1 MPPWAIT
8 AVLCI
13 SGTVVALQQ
22 TLVVPLLPDFP
33 KILNTSADNTSWLI
47 TATLLTGAVATPIVS
62 RLADM
67 VGKRLMML
75 ISMLAMV
82 AGSILAA
89 SAASLVPLVAG
100 RALQGFASALIP
112 VGISILRDE
121 LPRERVTSA
130 VALMSATLGIGAAI
144 GLPLSGVIYTH
155 LGWHA
160 IFWLSAASG
169 VVLIVAVLAV
179 VPESSLRT
187 RGSFDYLGALLLS
200 AALTSLLLAITKGGT
215 WGWTSENT
223 LLLFISTGVLLVIW
237 VPFELRVG
245 SPLVDLRTSA
255 RRPVLLTNIASV
267 MVGFAMYCNNL
278 STTQQLQ
285 MPKISGYGFELS
297 VIAAGLGMLPAG
309 LAMVALAPVSATI
322 TKRYG
327 AKSTLIVGALVLAAG
342 YIGRVFLT
350 GSVWHVVLGATVVS
364 MGTAISY
371 AAMPTL
377 IMRAVPIT
385 ETAAANGLNSL
396 LRALGT
402 STASAMV
409 AVILTSTVVRHG
421 PVALP
426 SLDAFKHIFWAAALA
441 ALVAVAVALALP
453 RARRDV
459 SATGVVAAGA
469 PTAAPGRL
477 EEIKAEGHEHE
488 IVVRGSVLREDLRP
502 ARRAVVSVMGS
513 NGEPVDWSRVDND
526 GVYSVVLPGPGRYVV
541 VSSAEGWAPRSDVF
555 DFTDTDTLQHV
566 RLAERLSVSGV
577 VAARGEPVAG
587 AIVWLTLP
595 TGESV
600 GTART
605 DTSGH
610 YLFPLPPAGRY
621 ILTAVDPLADQSQSH
636 QFAVGAQST
645 TVNFET
651 AGIPLPVSVSVS
663 RS

>member
-1 MPPWAIT
+1 MPAWAIT
-8 AVLCI
+8 TVLCV

-33 KILNTSADNTSWLI
+33 TILHASADNVSWLV

-67 VGKRLMML
+67 VGKRRMML
-75 ISMLAMV
+75 VSMLAMV

-121 LPRERVTSA
+121 LPRERVSGA

-144 GLPLSGVIYTH
+144 GLPLSGVIYAH

-160 IFWLSAASG
+160 IFWLSAAAG
-169 VVLIVAVLAV
+169 IILIVAVLAV
-179 VPESSLRT
+179 VPESSVRT
-187 RGSFDYLGALLLS
+187 RGSFDYVGALLLS
-200 AALTSLLLAITKGGT
+200 GALTSLLLAITKGGT
-215 WGWTSENT
+215 WGWNSENT
-223 LLLFISTGVLLVIW
+223 LLLFISAAVLLVIW

-245 SPLVDLRTSA
+245 SPLVDIRTSA
-255 RRPVLLTNIASV
+255 RKSVLLTNVASV

-278 STTQQLQ
+278 ATTQQLQ
-285 MPKISGYGFELS
+285 MPKISGYGFQLS

-309 LAMVALAPVSATI
+309 LAMVALAPVSAAI
-322 TKRYG
+322 TKRHG
-327 AKSTLIVGALVLAAG
+327 AKATLITGALVLATG
-342 YIGRVFLT
+342 YVGRVFLT
-350 GSVWHVVLGATVVS
+350 GSVWQVVFGATVVS
-364 MGTAISY
+364 MGTAITY

-385 ETAAANGLNSL
+385 ETAAANGLNTL

-409 AVILTSTVVRHG
+409 AVILTSTVVQHG

-441 ALVAVAVALALP
+441 ALVSAVVALALP
-453 RARRDV
+453 RPRSTLSTAGV
-459 SATGVVAAGA
+459 ATAGT
-469 PTAAPGRL
+469 PHISRGQI

-488 IVVRGSVLREDLRP
+488 IVVRGTVLREDLR
-502 ARRAVVSVMGS
+502 AVRHAVVSVMRS
-513 NGEPVDWSRVDND
+513 DGEPVDWSRVDNE
-526 GVYSVVLPGPGRYVV
+526 GVYSIVLPGPGRYVV
-541 VSSAEGWAPRSDVF
+541 VSSADGWAPRSDVF
-555 DFTDTDTLQHV
+555 DFTDADTLQHV
-566 RLAERLSVSGV
+566 RLAERLSLSGV
-577 VAARGEPVAG
+577 VTRSGEPMTSATL
-587 AIVWLTLP
+587 WLTRP

-605 DTSGH
+605 DASGR
-610 YLFPLPPAGRY
+610 YLFPLPAAGWY
-621 ILTAVDPLADQSQSH
+621 ILTAVDPDSDHAQSH
-636 QFAVGAQST
+636 QFLMGAQST
-645 TVNFET
+645 TLNFET
-651 AGIPLPVSVSVS
+651 ASVPQAVS

>member
-1 MPPWAIT
+1 MPAWAIT
-8 AVLCI
+8 TVLCV

-33 KILNTSADNTSWLI
+33 TILHASADNVSWLV

-67 VGKRLMML
+67 VGKRRMML
-75 ISMLAMV
+75 VSMLAMV

-121 LPRERVTSA
+121 LPRERVSGA

-144 GLPLSGVIYTH
+144 GLPLSGVIYAH

-160 IFWLSAASG
+160 IFWLSAAAG
-169 VVLIVAVLAV
+169 IILIVAVLAV
-179 VPESSLRT
+179 VPESSVRT
-187 RGSFDYLGALLLS
+187 RGSFDYVGALLLS
-200 AALTSLLLAITKGGT
+200 GALTSLLLAITKGGT
-215 WGWTSENT
+215 WGWNSENT
-223 LLLFISTGVLLVIW
+223 LLLFISAAVLLVIW

-245 SPLVDLRTSA
+245 SPLVDIRTSA
-255 RRPVLLTNIASV
+255 RKSVLLTNVASV

-278 STTQQLQ
+278 ATTQQLQ
-285 MPKISGYGFELS
+285 MPKISGYGFQLS

-309 LAMVALAPVSATI
+309 LAMVALAPVSAAI
-322 TKRYG
+322 TKRHG
-327 AKSTLIVGALVLAAG
+327 AKATLITGALVLATG
-342 YIGRVFLT
+342 YVGRVFLT
-350 GSVWHVVLGATVVS
+350 GSVWQVVFGATVVS
-364 MGTAISY
+364 MGTAITY

-385 ETAAANGLNSL
+385 ETAAANGLNTL

-409 AVILTSTVVRHG
+409 AVILTSTVVQHG

-441 ALVAVAVALALP
+441 ALVAAVVALALP
-453 RARRDV
+453 RPRSTLSTAGV
-459 SATGVVAAGA
+459 ATAGT
-469 PTAAPGRL
+469 PHISRGQI

-488 IVVRGSVLREDLRP
+488 IVVRGTVLREDLRP
-502 ARRAVVSVMGS
+502 VRHAVVSVMRS
-513 NGEPVDWSRVDND
+513 DGEPVDWSRVDNE
-526 GVYSVVLPGPGRYVV
+526 GVYSIVLPGPGRYVV
-541 VSSAEGWAPRSDVF
+541 VSSADGWAPRSDVF
-555 DFTDTDTLQHV
+555 DFTDADTLQHV
-566 RLAERLSVSGV
+566 RLAERLSLSGV
-577 VAARGEPVAG
+577 VTRAGEPMTSATL
-587 AIVWLTLP
+587 WLTRP

-605 DTSGH
+605 DASGH
-610 YLFPLPPAGRY
+610 YLFPLPAPGWY
-621 ILTAVDPLADQSQSH
+621 ILTAVDPDSDHAQSH
-636 QFAVGAQST
+636 QFLMGAQST
-645 TVNFET
+645 TLNFET
-651 AGIPLPVSVSVS
+651 ASVPQAVS

>member
-1 MPPWAIT
+1 MPAWAIT
-8 AVLCI
+8 TVLCV

-33 KILNTSADNTSWLI
+33 TILHASADNVSWLV

-67 VGKRLMML
+67 VGKRRMML
-75 ISMLAMV
+75 VSMLAMV

-121 LPRERVTSA
+121 LPRERVSGA

-144 GLPLSGVIYTH
+144 GLPLSGVIYAH

-160 IFWLSAASG
+160 IFWLSAAAG
-169 VVLIVAVLAV
+169 IILIVAVLAV
-179 VPESSLRT
+179 VPESSVRT
-187 RGSFDYLGALLLS
+187 RGSFDYVGALLLS
-200 AALTSLLLAITKGGT
+200 GALTSLLLAITKGGT
-215 WGWTSENT
+215 WGWNSENT
-223 LLLFISTGVLLVIW
+223 LLLFISAAVLLVIW

-245 SPLVDLRTSA
+245 SPLVDIRTSA
-255 RRPVLLTNIASV
+255 RKSVLLTNVASV

-278 STTQQLQ
+278 ATTQQLQ
-285 MPKISGYGFELS
+285 MPKISGYGFQLS

-309 LAMVALAPVSATI
+309 LAMVALAPVSAAI
-322 TKRYG
+322 TKRHG
-327 AKSTLIVGALVLAAG
+327 AKATLITGALVLATG
-342 YIGRVFLT
+342 YVGRVFLT
-350 GSVWHVVLGATVVS
+350 GSVWQVVFGATVVS
-364 MGTAISY
+364 MGTAITY

-385 ETAAANGLNSL
+385 ETAAANGLNTL

-409 AVILTSTVVRHG
+409 AVILTSTVVQHG

-441 ALVAVAVALALP
+441 ALVAAVVALALP
-453 RARRDV
+453 RPRSTLSTAGV
-459 SATGVVAAGA
+459 ATAGT
-469 PTAAPGRL
+469 PHISRGQI

-488 IVVRGSVLREDLRP
+488 IVVRGTVLREDLRP
-502 ARRAVVSVMGS
+502 VRHAVVSVMRS
-513 NGEPVDWSRVDND
+513 DGEPVDWSRVDNE
-526 GVYSVVLPGPGRYVV
+526 GVYSIVLPGPGRYVV
-541 VSSAEGWAPRSDVF
+541 VSSADGWAPRSDVF
-555 DFTDTDTLQHV
+555 DFTDADTLQHV
-566 RLAERLSVSGV
+566 RLAERLSLSGV
-577 VAARGEPVAG
+577 VTRSGEPMTSAML
-587 AIVWLTLP
+587 WLTRP

-605 DTSGH
+605 DASGH
-610 YLFPLPPAGRY
+610 YLFPLPAPGWY
-621 ILTAVDPLADQSQSH
+621 ILTAVDPDSDHAQSH
-636 QFAVGAQST
+636 QFLMGAQST
-645 TVNFET
+645 TLNFET
-651 AGIPLPVSVSVS
+651 ASVPQAVS

>member
-1 MPPWAIT
+1 MPAWAIT
-8 AVLCI
+8 TVLCV

-33 KILNTSADNTSWLI
+33 TILHASADNVSWLV

-67 VGKRLMML
+67 VGKRRMML
-75 ISMLAMV
+75 VSMLAMV

-121 LPRERVTSA
+121 LPRERVSGA

-144 GLPLSGVIYTH
+144 GLPLSGVIYAH

-160 IFWLSAASG
+160 IFWLSAAAG
-169 VVLIVAVLAV
+169 IILIVAVLAV
-179 VPESSLRT
+179 VPESSVRT
-187 RGSFDYLGALLLS
+187 RGSFDYVGALLLS
-200 AALTSLLLAITKGGT
+200 GALTSLLLAITKGGT
-215 WGWTSENT
+215 WGWNSENT
-223 LLLFISTGVLLVIW
+223 LLLFISAAVLLVIW

-245 SPLVDLRTSA
+245 SPLVDIRTSA
-255 RRPVLLTNIASV
+255 RKSVLLTNVASV

-278 STTQQLQ
+278 ATTQQLQ
-285 MPKISGYGFELS
+285 MPKISGYGFQLS

-309 LAMVALAPVSATI
+309 LAMVALAPVSAAI
-322 TKRYG
+322 TKRHG
-327 AKSTLIVGALVLAAG
+327 AKATLITGALVLATG
-342 YIGRVFLT
+342 YVGRVFLT
-350 GSVWHVVLGATVVS
+350 GSVWQVVFGATVVS
-364 MGTAISY
+364 MGTAITY

-385 ETAAANGLNSL
+385 ETAAANGLNTL

-409 AVILTSTVVRHG
+409 AVILTSTVVQHG

-426 SLDAFKHIFWAAALA
+426 SLDAFKDIFWAAALA
-441 ALVAVAVALALP
+441 ALVAAVVALALP
-453 RARRDV
+453 RPRSTLSTAGV
-459 SATGVVAAGA
+459 ATAGT
-469 PTAAPGRL
+469 PHISRGQI

-488 IVVRGSVLREDLRP
+488 IVVRGTVLREDLRP
-502 ARRAVVSVMGS
+502 VRHAVVSVMRS
-513 NGEPVDWSRVDND
+513 DGEPVDWSRVDNE
-526 GVYSVVLPGPGRYVV
+526 GVYSIVLPGPGRYVV
-541 VSSAEGWAPRSDVF
+541 VSSADGWAPRSDVF
-555 DFTDTDTLQHV
+555 DFTDADTLQHV
-566 RLAERLSVSGV
+566 RLAERLSLSGV
-577 VAARGEPVAG
+577 VTRSGEPMTSATL
-587 AIVWLTLP
+587 WLTRP

-605 DTSGH
+605 DASGH
-610 YLFPLPPAGRY
+610 YLFPLPAPGWY
-621 ILTAVDPLADQSQSH
+621 ILTAVDPDSDHAQSH
-636 QFAVGAQST
+636 QFLMGAQST
-645 TVNFET
+645 TLNFET
-651 AGIPLPVSVSVS
+651 ASVPQAVS

>member
-1 MPPWAIT
+1 MPAWAIT
-8 AVLCI
+8 TVLCV

-33 KILNTSADNTSWLI
+33 TILHASADNVSWLV

-67 VGKRLMML
+67 VGKRRMML
-75 ISMLAMV
+75 VSMLAMV

-121 LPRERVTSA
+121 LPRERVSGA

-144 GLPLSGVIYTH
+144 GLPLSGVIYAH

-160 IFWLSAASG
+160 IFWLSAAAG
-169 VVLIVAVLAV
+169 IILIVAVLAV
-179 VPESSLRT
+179 VPESSVRT
-187 RGSFDYLGALLLS
+187 RGSFDYVGALLLS
-200 AALTSLLLAITKGGT
+200 GALTSLLLAITKGGT
-215 WGWTSENT
+215 WGWNSENT
-223 LLLFISTGVLLVIW
+223 LLLFISAAVLLVIW

-245 SPLVDLRTSA
+245 SPLVDIRTSA
-255 RRPVLLTNIASV
+255 RKSVLLTNVASV

-278 STTQQLQ
+278 ATTQQLQ
-285 MPKISGYGFELS
+285 MPKISGYGFQLS

-309 LAMVALAPVSATI
+309 LAMVALAPVSAAI
-322 TKRYG
+322 TKRHG
-327 AKSTLIVGALVLAAG
+327 AKATLITGALVLATG
-342 YIGRVFLT
+342 YVGRVFLT
-350 GSVWHVVLGATVVS
+350 GSVWQVVFGATVVS
-364 MGTAISY
+364 MGTAITY

-385 ETAAANGLNSL
+385 ETAAANGLNTL

-409 AVILTSTVVRHG
+409 AVILTSTVVQHG

-441 ALVAVAVALALP
+441 ALVAAVVALALP
-453 RARRDV
+453 RPRSTLSTAGV
-459 SATGVVAAGA
+459 ATAGT
-469 PTAAPGRL
+469 PHISRGQI

-488 IVVRGSVLREDLRP
+488 IVVRGTVLREDLRP
-502 ARRAVVSVMGS
+502 VRHAVVSVMRS
-513 NGEPVDWSRVDND
+513 DGEPVDWSRVDNE
-526 GVYSVVLPGPGRYVV
+526 GVYSIVLPGPGRYVV
-541 VSSAEGWAPRSDVF
+541 VSSADGWAPRSDVF
-555 DFTDTDTLQHV
+555 DFTDADTLQHV
-566 RLAERLSVSGV
+566 RLAERLSLSGV
-577 VAARGEPVAG
+577 VTRSGEPMTSATL
-587 AIVWLTLP
+587 WLTRP

-605 DTSGH
+605 DASGH
-610 YLFPLPPAGRY
+610 YLFPLPAPGWY
-621 ILTAVDPLADQSQSH
+621 ILTAVDPDSDHAQSH
-636 QFAVGAQST
+636 QFLMGAQST
-645 TVNFET
+645 TLNFET
-651 AGIPLPVSVSVS
+651 ASVPQAVS